1 MPHLPAWVADYIGIP
16 FLDLGRT
23 RAGCDCWGLV
33 RLILAEQAGIALP
46 SFATTYHSE
55 CNWLAILRQTDA
67 EKRSSSWQQIESG
80 CEQMFDVA
88 ELLVPVR
95 EPGGTRGPSWQ
106 WAPVHV
112 GLVVAAG
119 WLVHVEHATASVLV
133 NYRQNQSMRRRVH
146 AFWRLR
152 RQDRA

>member
-1 MPHLPAWVADYIGIP
+1 MLHPPAWVADYIGIP

-33 RLILAEQAGIALP
+33 RLILAEQAGIMLP

-55 CNWLAILRQTDA
+55 SNWPAIVRQADT
-67 EKRSSSWQQIESG
+67 EKCSASWQCIEAGS
-80 CEQMFDVA
+80 EMTFDVA
-88 ELLVPVR
+88 ELLTPVR
-95 EPGGTRGPSWQ
+95 GAHSWQ
-106 WAPVHV
+106 FLPVHV

-133 NYRQNQSMRRRVH
+133 NCRQNQSMRRRVH
-146 AFWRLR
+146 TFWRFR